1 MISMHISYI
10 LKESCLKSIDCE
22 ICLILAIKTI
32 DVVYYSQ
39 RQIWQKFQHFLENFY
54 CSNVLNVF
62 QKNGQKLLFK

>member
-39 RQIWQKFQHFLENFY
+39 RQIWQKFQYLENCY

-62 QKNGQKLLFK
+62 QKKRSKITS